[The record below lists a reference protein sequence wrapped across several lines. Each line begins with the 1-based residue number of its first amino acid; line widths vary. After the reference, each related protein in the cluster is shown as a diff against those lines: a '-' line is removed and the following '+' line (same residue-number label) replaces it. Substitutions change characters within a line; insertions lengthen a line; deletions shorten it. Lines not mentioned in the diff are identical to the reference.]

1 VGQVRR
7 LGAPE
12 PSDKLLAA
20 VLHAR
25 EEKNGKADRLET
37 CCMASEYIPDSDLLR
52 RELRNLYNEVHG
64 DYDQTSALTSRL
76 IGDHQKLGVAVERME
91 RFLALRPGGF
101 FSDRSH
107 LEPGMVESVD
117 GHAGVLSV
125 TFAGRSETLDI
136 EAVDEVIILPAE
148 HFPSMLRY
156 RPDELRALANRCPQT
171 LLVIDCAYAE
181 FADQDPTAAL
191 LKHDNVLVVRTFS
204 KAYGLASARIG
215 YALGSADTVATLR
228 RVGSPYPTSSASI
241 DRALERLRDG
251 SGHLAMRVKRTRRER
266 RALSALLKS
275 IGSEVTP
282 SQANFVLARHPRSTW
297 LVEALAGLGIAVRGL
312 GHGQVRLSLPAS
324 SGEFARLWRGTSAA
338 LRPEALLFDL
348 DGVLADVRR
357 SYRTAIKLT
366 AHQFGVQLSDG
377 AIATAK
383 AWPDSNN
390 DWRVTQRLISAA
402 GGSAS
407 LTQVTDTFEAIMDS
421 QRLWERER
429 LIPALELIERL
440 GQERPLGVVT
450 GRPRLDAER
459 FLSDHGLR
467 TLFSAVVTLEDAPAK
482 PDPAPV
488 ALALKQLGVRRAWL
502 IGDMPDDMAAARAAG
517 VIPLGVLAP
526 GTSADPMTSQ
536 LTRAGA
542 ARVLSG
548 LNQLEDLLS

>member
-1 VGQVRR
+1 MDGLETYPDTGELETELAARWRIGPGQVIVTAGADDALDRSCRAYLAPGRVAVLTDPTFAMLPRYAAMQGAEVRTIDWTRER
-7 LGAPE
+7 LPV
-12 PSDKLLAA
+12 DRLLAA
-20 VLHAR
+20 A
-25 EEKNGKADRLET
+25 
-37 CCMASEYIPDSDLLR
+37 
-52 RELRNLYNEVHG
+52 G
-64 DYDQTSALTSRL
+64 DEAQLMVVVTPNNPT
-76 IGDHQKLGVAVERME
+76 G
-91 RFLALRPGGF
+91 LAAT
-101 FSDRSH
+101 
-107 LEPGMVESVD
+107 V
-117 GHAGVLSV
+117 
-125 TFAGRSETLDI
+125 
-136 EAVDEVIILPAE
+136 
-148 HFPSMLRY
+148 
-156 RPDELRALANRCPQT
+156 DELRALANRCPQT